1 MKQSISNIIQDLVAS
16 AAVKDGIVLDHRR
29 TADIVFHAMLAHG
42 KSIGLDI
49 VTALPSARA
58 AVDTAL
64 DEFEHYLSH
73 LEDDAQRTRDDIDTT
88 ARMAKHAA
96 QCCDL
101 VYGVMFGNDG
111 GVA

>member
-1 MKQSISNIIQDLVAS
+1 MKRTVANTISELAGAN
-16 AAVKDGIVLDHRR
+16 AVKDGVILDHRR